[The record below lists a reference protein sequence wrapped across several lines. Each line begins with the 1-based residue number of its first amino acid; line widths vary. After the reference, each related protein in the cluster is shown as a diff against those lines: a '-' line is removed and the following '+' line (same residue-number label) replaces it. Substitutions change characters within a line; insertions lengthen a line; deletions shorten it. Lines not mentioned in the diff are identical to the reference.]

1 MVKLVHAFGL
11 QDLQLASFYTET
23 DVNLTTHSGKRAVL
37 EFANGYEVDIVGKN
51 LSYEGLAITGGKLG
65 SIVFRDPQGN
75 AIATATDLK
84 DFSAF
89 AIYDSI
95 ANGTDADLH
104 SFLFEG
110 DDIIIGSA
118 GHDMLLGYGGRDKL
132 KGNGGD
138 DTLRGAGGADMLNGG
153 HGSDS
158 LDGGAGT
165 DVLIGGFGSDTF
177 VASASMGH
185 DTVKDF
191 AWEGANHDWIE
202 NTSGAEATWER
213 DGADILISFGA
224 DDTMR
229 LLNVKPWH
237 FSSDFIVSEIV

>member
-1 MVKLVHAFGL
+1 MVKLVHAYGL
-11 QDLQLASFYTET
+11 QDVQLASLYPET

-37 EFANGYEVDIVGKN
+37 EFANGYEIDIVGKN

-84 DFSAF
+84 DFTAF
-89 AIYDSI
+89 SVYDSI
-95 ANGTDADLH
+95 ANGSDADLH
-104 SFLFEG
+104 PFLFG
-110 DDIIIGSA
+110 DDDLIIGS
-118 GHDMLLGYGGRDKL
+118 GGNDMLLGYGGHDKL
-132 KGNGGD
+132 RGNNGD
-138 DTLRGAGGADMLNGG
+138 DTLRAGSGADMLNGG
-153 HGSDS
+153 HGSDN

-165 DVLIGGFGSDTF
+165 DALIGGFGADTF
-177 VASASMGH
+177 VATAAMGH

-191 AWEGANHDWIE
+191 DWEGANHDWIE
-202 NTSGAEATWER
+202 NTSGLEATWER
-213 DGADILISFGA
+213 DGNDTVIHFGT

-229 LLNVKPWH
+229 LVNVKPWH